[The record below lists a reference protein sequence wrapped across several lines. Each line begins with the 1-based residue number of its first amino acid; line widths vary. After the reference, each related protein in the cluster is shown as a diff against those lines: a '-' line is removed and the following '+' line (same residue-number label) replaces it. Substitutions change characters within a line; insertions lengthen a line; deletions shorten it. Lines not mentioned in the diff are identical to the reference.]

1 MVKPRRAS
9 VDTLASQ
16 ASITRDE
23 EEGHEDNIDD
33 CMLDFDFEERRDS
46 CKLEKDLPNEKEE
59 DKKAGPS
66 LSRSSSS
73 ASDEGVILDKCS
85 YEAVREEVGDVR
97 SMLLRLR
104 RVLQEDMGAID
115 LHMADTVNP
124 FDRDIS
130 LRPGNLYAN
139 LVLAESEQL
148 VSAAEA
154 IEKLSAAAAAGQ
166 DTIEDFTD
174 PVRDISDSAVR
185 KTVEEN
191 QDLRRQVVFLQQ
203 TVDER
208 DRRIRALESL
218 LVSDRANSTSVSS
231 SNSTASMNTATQTE
245 KLRPKSVGGNSNR
258 TTTTSSG
265 DDSQAFISPAES
277 RGPSRPPSSSRL
289 SRPLRSPLPLH
300 TARRAES
307 PRLGPRRAE
316 SPRVGH
322 LDSPRVSHLPK
333 RPESPRVATKAESNR
348 ATINSSLMSRRA
360 ESPRVPSSPPRFSSS
375 SSSSR
380 QPWLY
385 STSSSQSSSGSPSDT
400 SSTEGSVRSCRPTRP
415 PGYPSIL
422 PRHRPTIL

>member
-1 MVKPRRAS
+1 M
-9 VDTLASQ
+9 TLP
-16 ASITRDE
+16 D
-23 EEGHEDNIDD
+23 
-33 CMLDFDFEERRDS
+33 
-46 CKLEKDLPNEKEE
+46 EKEGKE
-59 DKKAGPS
+59 VRERTS

-104 RVLQEDMGAID
+104 RVLQE
-115 LHMADTVNP
+115 ADTVNP
-124 FDRDIS
+124 FDTDVS

-166 DTIEDFTD
+166 DTLEDFTD

-231 SNSTASMNTATQTE
+231 SNSNASMNTATQTE
-245 KLRPKSVGGNSNR
+245 KLRPKSVGSTSNR
-258 TTTTSSG
+258 STSG
-265 DDSQAFISPAES
+265 DDSQAFISPADP
-277 RGPSRPPSSSRL
+277 RGPSRPPSSPRL

-316 SPRVGH
+316 SPRVG
-322 LDSPRVSHLPK
+322 LPK
-333 RPESPRVATKAESNR
+333 RPESPRVANKAESNR
-348 ATINSSLMSRRA
+348 ANPTLMSRRA
-360 ESPRVPSSPPRFSSS
+360 ESPRVPPSPPRFSSAANS
-375 SSSSR
+375 GSTGR

-385 STSSSQSSSGSPSDT
+385 SSSTQSGSNSSSEASSSS
-400 SSTEGSVRSCRPTRP
+400 EGSIRCCRPARP

-422 PRHRPTIL
+422 PRALSVGRLTQMAAPKYFSSTNDGTLCISVDAR